1 MRGAAVLGRVRRG
14 SLRRTAPRDRAGV
27 TLAELILAT
36 GLAPIVVAATVS
48 IVDTTLS
55 LWTRGETVRQARE
68 EAAAVLSILGD
79 DLRQVHGGEQ
89 GDLLVDWEL
98 FDVERDGVVERLHPR
113 LRFVRDAA
121 ASEVARIERR
131 RLASEARAER
141 DRIALA
147 AGDDAA
153 KLAEALS
160 ELELLEAAGVS
171 AEQAAQG
178 MLGAPDLRASRL
190 VEVLY
195 AVVPEG
201 REGDRRYTGVLYRA
215 ERIHSP
221 DTPPVLLGD
230 DAFDRRGM
238 PDLNLAREVARGVLW
253 MQPLMATQ
261 TTRLTPGED
270 GRSGWGTER
279 SAAGAATS
287 WDAWRL
293 GRPDPDLTFLNEPSP
308 GMPRAGDRPLL
319 PRRVRVT
326 LEIQRPGDFDR
337 APRLLESAEES
348 AEFFVVTNGA
358 ALRPAVGGHVLVAGE
373 WMELKRVTGDRAVV
387 RRATRG
393 TARRR
398 LPMESR
404 VLFGESVEMDIPI
417 ALHEDNWRLSAGDDD
432 R

>member
-1 MRGAAVLGRVRRG
+1 MRI
-14 SLRRTAPRDRAGV
+14 APARARAGV

-36 GLAPIVVAATVS
+36 GLASIVVAATVS

-68 EAAAVLSILGD
+68 EGAAVLSILGD
-79 DLRQVHGGEQ
+79 DLRQIHGGEE
-89 GDLLVDWEL
+89 GDLLVDWEI
-98 FDVERDGVVERLHPR
+98 FDLERDGVIERLHPR
-113 LRFVRDAA
+113 LRFIRDAA

-131 RLASEARAER
+131 RLASEARAAR
-141 DRIALA
+141 DRLALE
-147 AGDDAA
+147 AGDDAQQ
-153 KLAEALS
+153 LAEALS
-160 ELELLEAAGVS
+160 EEELLGAAGLD
-171 AEQAAQG
+171 AEQVALG

-201 REGDRRYTGVLYRA
+201 RDGDRRYTGVLYRA
-215 ERIHSP
+215 ERLHTP

-230 DAFDRRGM
+230 GAFDRSGT
-238 PDLNLAREVARGVLW
+238 PDLSLAREVARGVLW

-270 GRSGWGTER
+270 GRIGWDTAR
-279 SAAGAATS
+279 TAAGAATS

-293 GRPDPDLTFLNEPSP
+293 GRPDPDLTFWNEPSP
-308 GMPRAGDRPLL
+308 GMPRAGERPLL
-319 PRRVRVT
+319 PRRIRVE

-337 APRLLESAEES
+337 APRLLESVEES
-348 AEFFVVTNGA
+348 AEFFTVTNGA

-373 WMELKRVTGDRAVV
+373 WMELKRVTGDRVVV

-404 VLFGESVEMDIPI
+404 VLFGESVDLDLPI
-417 ALHEDNWRLSAGDDD
+417 ALHEDNWRLTLGEGD

>member
-1 MRGAAVLGRVRRG
+1 MRIVAR
-14 SLRRTAPRDRAGV
+14 SQRAGV

-36 GLAPIVVAATVS
+36 GLASIVVAATVS

-68 EAAAVLSILGD
+68 EGSAVLSLLGA
-79 DLRQVHGGEQ
+79 DLRQIHGGEQ
-89 GDLLVDWEL
+89 GDLLVDWEV
-98 FDVERDGVVERLHPR
+98 FDVERDGVVERYLPR
-113 LRFVRDAA
+113 MRFLRDAA

-131 RLASEARAER
+131 RLAMEARAER

-147 AGDDAA
+147 LGDDAQ
-153 KLAEALS
+153 KLEEALGES
-160 ELELLEAAGVS
+160 ELLKAAGVS
-171 AEQAAQG
+171 AEAAASG
-178 MLGAPDLRASRL
+178 LLGTPDLRASRL

-195 AVVPEG
+195 ALVPEG

-215 ERIHSP
+215 ERVHTP
-221 DTPPVLLGD
+221 DTPAVLLSD
-230 DAFDRRGM
+230 SAFDRSGM
-238 PDLNLAREVARGVLW
+238 PDLTMAREVARGVLW

-270 GRSGWGTER
+270 GSSGWGIER
-279 SAAGAATS
+279 NAAGAATS

-293 GRPDPDLTFLNEPSP
+293 ARPDPDLTVWNEPAV
-308 GMPRAGDRPLL
+308 GMPRAGSRPLL
-319 PRRVRVT
+319 PRRIRVE

-337 APRLLESAEES
+337 APRLLDSVEES
-348 AEFFVVTNGA
+348 AEFFTVTNGA

-373 WMELKRVTGDRAVV
+373 WMQLKRVVGDRAVV

-398 LPMESR
+398 LPMESK
-404 VLFGESVEMDIPI
+404 VLFGQSIDMDLPI
-417 ALHEDNWRLSAGDDD
+417 ALHEDNWMLSSGEDG
-432 R
+432 